1 MTPVCLPIR
10 LFECDTPRP
19 TGALVQ
25 DKSDELAKSKAIP
38 ALANGH
44 CEKVMYENLARFRF
58 ALRQF
63 LSFSEATTSKA
74 GVSPQQYQALL
85 VIQTHIDGG
94 GATIRDVADQMLLQ
108 HHGGVQLV
116 DRLVAMGLV
125 KRRRSDLDRR
135 KVIVSITAKGTG
147 LLRRLASA
155 HIDELLKQ
163 EPLLAESLKRLR
175 QIARS

>member
-1 MTPVCLPIR
+1 
-10 LFECDTPRP
+10 
-19 TGALVQ
+19 
-25 DKSDELAKSKAIP
+25 
-38 ALANGH
+38 
-44 CEKVMYENLARFRF
+44 
-58 ALRQF
+58 
-63 LSFSEATTSKA
+63 
-74 GVSPQQYQALL
+74 
-85 VIQTHIDGG
+85 
-94 GATIRDVADQMLLQ
+94 
-108 HHGGVQLV
+108 VQLV